1 MVEPNQ
7 LANSCLKRA
16 IIGAKD
22 HKILYKART
31 KGLQASDNR
40 VVQCMSLLL
49 GVQTKIE
56 MRCYQETKRSNSGLM
71 L

>member
-22 HKILYKART
+22 HKILYKAQTR
-31 KGLQASDNR
+31 GHQVSDSL
-40 VVQCMSLLL
+40 VVQCTSLLL

-56 MRCYQETKRSNSGLM
+56 MKCYQEIKRSNSGLM